1 MRLRPALALISLALT
16 VPFAAC
22 GDGQDPV
29 SEAHTEGIYVTTG
42 DLKYQVQ
49 ISRILNPYDV
59 EDRDYFIG
67 VDDPE
72 GQVANQEF
80 VWYGVFLRVENKQEK
95 AKLAASRFE
104 LVDTQ
109 GTHVEPEKLS
119 EENVHA
125 YRPVRLGEDDVIPE
139 ASSTAGQGA
148 IGGSLVLFKT
158 PREVLENRPTQ
169 LHIISPDG
177 STAHVNLDV

>member
-29 SEAHTEGIYVTTG
+29 TEGHTEGVYVTAG

-49 ISRILNPYDV
+49 MSRILNPYDV
-59 EDRDYFIG
+59 EDRDYFVG
-67 VDDPE
+67 VEDPE

-80 VWYGVFLRVENKQEK
+80 VWYGVFLRVENPTEQR
-95 AKLAASRFE
+95 KLAASTFE

-109 GTHVEPEKLS
+109 GTHVEPTEIGK
-119 EENVHA
+119 ENVYA
-125 YRPVRLGEDDVIPE
+125 YRASTLGETDIIPT
-139 ASSTAGQGA
+139 ASSTAHQA
-148 IGGSLVLFKT
+148 PIGGSLVLFKA
-158 PREVLENRPTQ
+158 PRPVLENRPTQ
-169 LHIISPDG
+169 LHITAPDG
-177 STAHVNLDV
+177 SKAHINLDI